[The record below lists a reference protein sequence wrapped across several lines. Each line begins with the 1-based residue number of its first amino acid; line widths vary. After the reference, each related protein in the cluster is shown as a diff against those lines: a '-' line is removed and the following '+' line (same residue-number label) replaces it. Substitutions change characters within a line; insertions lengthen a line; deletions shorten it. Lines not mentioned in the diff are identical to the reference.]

1 MLHLKQSLM
10 PVLLARMNKSVQAQ
24 ALYLANLLALPGFS
38 FFLLAFLYRKWV
50 WIPRKQSVLKIRDA
64 LDLNLDECK
73 DLKQR
78 RAIETSISQTEL
90 DQSHVRAALF
100 LSLIGGILV
109 VGGCSLI
116 YLMIDNSSQ
125 AWPMIILYFTIMHTS
140 FVLWGMVNLAQAM
153 SSRLPYF
160 KII

>member
-1 MLHLKQSLM
+1 MK
-10 PVLLARMNKSVQAQ
+10 KSVQAQ
-24 ALYLANLLALPGFS
+24 ALYLANLLALPGLS
-38 FFLLAFLYRKWV
+38 FLLLALLYRKLV
-50 WIPRKQSVLKIRDA
+50 GIPRKHPALKIRDA
-64 LDLNLDECK
+64 LDLNLDDCT

-78 RAIETSISQTEL
+78 RAIENSVSQTEL
-90 DQSHVRAALF
+90 DQSHSRVALW
-100 LSLIGGILV
+100 LSVIGGTAV

-116 YLMIDNSSQ
+116 YLAMENSAQ

-160 KII
+160 KIF

>member
-1 MLHLKQSLM
+1 
-10 PVLLARMNKSVQAQ
+10 MNKSVQAQ
-24 ALYLANLLALPGFS
+24 ALYLANLLALPGIS
-38 FFLLAFLYRKWV
+38 FLLLAMLYRKLV
-50 WIPRKQSVLKIRDA
+50 WLPAKNKGSSAPQKIRDA
-64 LDLNLDECK
+64 LDLNLDECQ

-78 RAIETSISQTEL
+78 RVIETNVSQKEL
-90 DQSHVRAALF
+90 DQSHSRVALW
-100 LSLIGGILV
+100 LSVIGGVAV

-116 YLMIDNSSQ
+116 YLMTEGSTQ

-160 KII
+160 KVL